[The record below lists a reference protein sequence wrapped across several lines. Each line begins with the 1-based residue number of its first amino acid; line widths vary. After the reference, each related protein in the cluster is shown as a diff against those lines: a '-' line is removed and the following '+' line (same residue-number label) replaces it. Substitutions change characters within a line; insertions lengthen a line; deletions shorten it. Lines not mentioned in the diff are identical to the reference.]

1 MPIVTIHGQYG
12 SGVTSVGNKLAKEL
26 GVDYVD
32 RKIIA
37 EVAQRLQRGE
47 RIIEEKESLPST
59 TIGRIAQALSI
70 SGMDYSLA
78 YIPPEDLPVDDVH
91 YLETLKSVVKGL
103 AKNDSM
109 VIHGRG
115 SQFILRDKIEALHI
129 LLVAPEEIR
138 IQNIAALENINIDA
152 ARLRINKFD
161 GNFRSFIKR
170 YFKAE
175 LEDPVHYD
183 VVLNTHYFKEVDV
196 VNLIIE
202 ALRIKGRSLS

>member
-1 MPIVTIHGQYG
+1 MPIVTLHGQYG
-12 SGVTSVGNKLAKEL
+12 CGVTSIGKKLADRL
-26 GVDYVD
+26 GIDYVD

-47 RIIEEKESLPST
+47 RIIEEKESLPGNA
-59 TIGRIAQALSI
+59 IGRIAQALSI

-103 AKNDSM
+103 AKNNSM

-115 SQFILRDKIEALHI
+115 SQFILRDEVKALHV
-129 LLVAPEEIR
+129 LLVAPAEIR
-138 IQNIAALENINIDA
+138 IQNIMNSQNLDSEAAVREM
-152 ARLRINKFD
+152 NKLD
-161 GNFRSFIKR
+161 GSFHQFIKR

-175 LEDPVHYD
+175 LEEPVFYD
-183 VVLNTHYFKEVDV
+183 IILNTHYFTEDEI
-196 VNLIIE
+196 VNLVTE
-202 ALRIKGRSLS
+202 ALRIKERGNI